1 MSEAPEV
8 AVEADAAFDADFE
21 TARLASE
28 SEEVAEVEAPEGEDA
43 EAEKP
48 AVDWQKRAMDKEG
61 LAAKERARRR
71 EAERQVRDLNERLSA
86 LESRTRPATEAEE
99 DDLLAAINALR
110 DDDEDPI
117 TDLAQMKRAL
127 KAFARQDAKDTEA
140 QTAMAR
146 EQQRFQTLSRAMDD
160 AEADFAE
167 DHPDYRDAVAHFK
180 ASRRED
186 FEDMGYAGQ
195 ELQVA
200 LANDFLSLVQRA
212 VSGGRDPAEM
222 VYKLA
227 QKRGFATG
235 EKATKDKLT
244 AIAAAA
250 ATRTPTTGARGDG
263 ALTPDAINR
272 LKGAAYDAAWQKLAA
287 QMKRAG

>member
-8 AVEADAAFDADFE
+8 SVESDVSSDADFE
-21 TARLASE
+21 AAR
-28 SEEVAEVEAPEGEDA
+28 VAAEGDQGAEIETPEGEDT

-117 TDLAQMKRAL
+117 TDLAQMKRAM
-127 KAFARQDAKDTEA
+127 KAFMRQQGQDAEA
-140 QTAMAR
+140 EAR
-146 EQQRFQTLSRAMDD
+146 VSAEQKRINTVVRAMDE

-167 DHPDYRDAVAHFK
+167 DHPDYVEAVKFFRER
-180 ASRRED
+180 RRED
-186 FEDMGYAGQ
+186 FEDMGYAGA
-195 ELQVA
+195 ELERA
-200 LANDFLSLVQRA
+200 MAKDFFDLASRA

-250 ATRTPTTGARGDG
+250 ATRTPTSGARGEG
-263 ALTPDAINR
+263 TLTPDAINR
-272 LKGAAYDAAWQKLAA
+272 LKGAAYDAAWQKLSA